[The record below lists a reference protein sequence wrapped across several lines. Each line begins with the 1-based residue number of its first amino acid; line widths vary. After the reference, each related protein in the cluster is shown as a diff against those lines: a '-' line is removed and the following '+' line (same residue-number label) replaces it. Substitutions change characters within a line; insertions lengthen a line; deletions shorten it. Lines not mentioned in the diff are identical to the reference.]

1 MADTGAEAVAKAGVG
16 NDAGGGA
23 PTGARPV
30 IAHPRLCVAL
40 LVALGFA
47 LGCAEFIVIGIEPD
61 IADSFGVSLS
71 RAGDLVS
78 YFALSYAVMTPV
90 LALATGRFR
99 RFPLLVAYA
108 SVFLL
113 ANVAMMLAPTFELL
127 LAARVLTGAVSGPL
141 LAVGVTYVP
150 ELVSDKR
157 ASVALSLI
165 YGAFSVA
172 MVISTSVGKI
182 VADQLSWHY
191 AMIGTF
197 VLVAVVCVALVAVL
211 PRSGSTDMPATLG
224 QQLRLLGDA
233 RVLSG
238 IAIFVFGVGSV
249 YVFYAYITPY
259 LENVLGMSALAASGM
274 LMAYGVV
281 CFFSNLLSGWVDLRF
296 GVPALV
302 VVFLVQAGLLGALFT
317 VGAAMPWALVVIL
330 LIALSMYVASVS
342 CVSLFMKVARTE
354 YPTALTL
361 ATSLEPMAFN
371 IGIAFG
377 TAVGGAVVGGIG
389 MRYVG
394 LVGAC
399 FSLVACG
406 VVLLTLHFI
415 HKARARREAQR
426 DTQGAEA

>member
-1 MADTGAEAVAKAGVG
+1 MSADGVVVAEASGATRKA
-16 NDAGGGA
+16 
-23 PTGARPV
+23 
-30 IAHPRLCVAL
+30 AHPRLCVAL

-61 IADSFGVSLS
+61 VAHDFGVSLS

-78 YFALSYAVMTPV
+78 YFALSYAIMTPV

-108 SVFLL
+108 SVFLI
-113 ANVAMMLAPTFELL
+113 ANIAMMLAPTFELL
-127 LAARVLTGAVSGPL
+127 LAARVLIGAVSGPL

-150 ELVSDKR
+150 ELVEER
-157 ASVALSLI
+157 RISVVISLI

-172 MVISTSVGKI
+172 MVVSTSLGKI

-191 AMIGTF
+191 AMVGTF
-197 VLVAVVCVALVAVL
+197 VLAAIVCAALVALL
-211 PRSGSTDMPATLG
+211 PRTGTSDAPATLR
-224 QQLRLLGDA
+224 QQLCLLGDA

-259 LENVLGMSALAASGM
+259 LENVLGMSALAASGV

-302 VVFLVQAGLLGALFT
+302 VVFLVQAVLLAGLFAAGS
-317 VGAAMPWALVVIL
+317 AMPWALVVIL

-342 CVSLFMKVARTE
+342 CVSLFMRVARTE

-377 TAVGGAVVGGIG
+377 TAVGGAVVGGVG

-394 LVGAC
+394 LVGAA

-415 HKARARREAQR
+415 RRAKARREAACAAV
-426 DTQGAEA
+426 DD